1 MFTATF
7 ASARKQSTLLPR
19 RFFHSDLCLPLS
31 LSLSLSLCVCVCAC
45 VRVRETLGSIV
56 TSATSWMADIPL
68 RLHTA
73 RYLEIAVQLCIELV
87 VANPAK
93 SEEIFPLEDSVG

>member
-1 MFTATF
+1 
-7 ASARKQSTLLPR
+7 
-19 RFFHSDLCLPLS
+19 
-31 LSLSLSLCVCVCAC
+31 
-45 VRVRETLGSIV
+45 
-56 TSATSWMADIPL
+56 MADIPL